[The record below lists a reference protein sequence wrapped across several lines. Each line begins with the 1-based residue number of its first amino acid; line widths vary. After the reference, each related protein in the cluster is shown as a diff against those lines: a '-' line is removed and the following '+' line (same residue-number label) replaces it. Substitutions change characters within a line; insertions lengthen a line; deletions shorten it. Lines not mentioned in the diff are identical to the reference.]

1 MVVEEAVD
9 DIEVIFLCLCL
20 FVICIRHGHQVS
32 VVIFSANGVPPPSSW
47 RKCFGL
53 NSLAELG
60 GRGGLP
66 PPQWKVSHFDL
77 GKISPTNGGQRA
89 YFLIKFAQYVVKTA
103 AG

>member
-1 MVVEEAVD
+1 MS
-9 DIEVIFLCLCL
+9 FL

-32 VVIFSANGVPPPSSW
+32 VVIFSANGVPP
-47 RKCFGL
+47 L
-53 NSLAELG
+53 LLAEMFWPKQF
-60 GRGGLP
+60 GRIRGEGGL